1 MSHKHHH
8 TSACNPGEHKM
19 WSRRDFLHTLG
30 VTGGVGLAMGGFSL
44 NALAAPLLTPP
55 GGNDRILVLIRLK
68 GGNDGLNTII
78 PIYDF
83 GTYKNKRPTIYI
95 PQSETWSLNQELA
108 MPKTTS
114 RLTKLWNNGAMK
126 VISGV
131 GYDNHNLSHFTS
143 SDVWNSAKP
152 EIESIEDK
160 SGWLARYLLHQQP
173 DYLENL
179 PEIPGAIKVNSG
191 SNIAFNNPDR
201 IDLAVNFNTPDKLI
215 EIAEKG
221 FYYDTQ
227 SLPDDCYYG
236 DQIGF
241 LRSVLNVTYKYA
253 PAISN
258 AYKAGS
264 NTVVYS
270 NNALSQQLAIVAKLI
285 KGGLGTKMY
294 MVTLDGFD
302 THENQNTAH
311 PQLMNQLASAVSEFY
326 DDLGT
331 EFNNDVL
338 SLTFS
343 EFGRRVAENNG
354 GTDHGTAAPVMLFGN
369 ALQGS
374 ATLGKLPNLS
384 QLDANGNLKHT
395 TDFRS
400 VYATLLESW
409 LCLPAATVDSIL
421 GDEFQRIDDLGLE
434 CISSSTANVPLIQG
448 LTHQGRVAEDGSIFI
463 QFEMQRPGHV
473 RLELL
478 AVTGQVIAMPVNGY
492 LSEGVHQTMMGGQRL
507 GLGNG
512 MYIYRIET
520 AGKSYSGKLI
530 FVQ

>member
-8 TSACNPGEHKM
+8 TTACNPSEHKM
-19 WSRRDFLHTLG
+19 WSRRDFLQTLG
-30 VTGGVGLAMGGFSL
+30 ITGGVGLAMGGFSI
-44 NALAAPLLTPP
+44 NALAAPLLNPP

-83 GTYKNKRPTIYI
+83 GTYKSKRPTIYI
-95 PQSETWSLNQELA
+95 PQSETWSLNSELA
-108 MPKTTS
+108 MPKTTAK
-114 RLTKLWNNGAMK
+114 LTKLWDSGAMK
-126 VISGV
+126 VINGV
-131 GYDNHNLSHFTS
+131 GYGNHNLSHFTS
-143 SDVWNSAKP
+143 SDIWNSAQP
-152 EIESIEDK
+152 QIETLEDK
-160 SGWLARYLLHQQP
+160 SGWLGRYLLNEQP

-179 PEIPGAIKVNSG
+179 PEVPGAIKVNSG

-227 SLPDDCYYG
+227 VLPDDCYYG

-253 PAISN
+253 PTISN
-258 AYKAGS
+258 AYKAGT

-270 NNALSQQLAIVAKLI
+270 NNPLSKQLAIVAKLI
-285 KGGLGTKMY
+285 KGKLGTKLY

-302 THENQNTAH
+302 THENQNSAH
-311 PQLMNQLASAVSEFY
+311 PQLMNQLAAAVSEFY

-331 EFNNDVL
+331 DLSASVL

-354 GTDHGTAAPVMLFGN
+354 GTDHGTAAPVMMFGS

-374 ATLGKLPNLS
+374 AALGDLPSLT
-384 QLDANGNLKHT
+384 QLDGNGNLKHT

-400 VYATLLESW
+400 VYATVLESW
-409 LCLPAATVDSIL
+409 LCVPPSAVDEIL
-421 GDEFQRIDDLGLE
+421 GDEFERIDNLGIE
-434 CISSSTANVPLIQG
+434 CLPSSTDAVPLVQG
-448 LTHQGRVAEDGSIFI
+448 LSHYGNVQQDGSI
-463 QFEMQRPGHV
+463 QVHFELARPGHIK
-473 RLELL
+473 LELL
-478 AVTGQVIAMPVNGY
+478 AVTGQTIAMPVNEY
-492 LSEGVHQTMMGGQRL
+492 LSEGKHTVNMSGQKL
-507 GLGNG
+507 GLGSG
-512 MYIYRIET
+512 MYIYKISS
-520 AGKSYSGKLI
+520 AQKAYSGKLI
-530 FVQ
+530 YVQ